1 MHKGFNLVERPLNWL
16 LGSAYNPFFYLG
28 ALGFYF
34 LWVVFISGVYVY
46 IFFDTSIPGAFE
58 SVERLTHD
66 QQYFGGI
73 MRSFHRY
80 ASDGLVVVMVLHMA
94 REWAM
99 GRLRLARW
107 FTWVTGVPVI
117 WLVVIAGI
125 SGYWLVWD
133 EMAQYI
139 SVVTAEWLDA
149 LPLAGSSIARNFL
162 SSDSLSNRFFTLLM
176 FAHIFVPIF
185 LLLALWIHLQRI
197 NRPKINP
204 PLVMTT
210 GVSLALL
217 ILSLYKPALSHPIAN
232 LDTITSTINLDWFYL
247 GLYPLFDGLRGGAVW
262 AASGL
267 GTLLLVLAPFIPRG
281 KKIKPVEV
289 FLDHCNGCQRC
300 QVDCPYNAI
309 TMVGRSDGKPY
320 AEEAEVNPDL
330 CVNCGICVG
339 SCPASTPFRRSE
351 GLVTGIDLPEFPLR
365 QLRDLTDQAAATL
378 KDSDRTLVF
387 ACERSGRAR
396 GRHGK
401 AVVALPCIGMLPPSF
416 IDYVLNR
423 DMASKVELIGC
434 GEGECYHRLGTE
446 WTGQRIDRVRDPYL
460 RNRVP
465 REKIARDW
473 KGGAENE

>member
-1 MHKGFNLVERPLNWL
+1 MAHTKGLLHRGFNQIERPLNRL
-16 LGSAYNPFFYLG
+16 LGSSYNPFFYLG

-58 SVERLTHD
+58 SVERLTHQ

-107 FTWVTGVPVI
+107 FTWVTGVPVF
-117 WLVVIAGI
+117 WLIIIAGI

-133 EMAQYI
+133 ELAQYI

-149 LPLAGSSIARNFL
+149 LPLAGSAIARNFL
-162 SSDSLSNRFFTLLM
+162 SSDNLSSRFFSLLI
-176 FAHIFVPIF
+176 FVHIFVPLF
-185 LLLALWIHLQRI
+185 LLLVLWIHLQRI
-197 NRPKINP
+197 NKPKINP

-247 GLYPLFDGLRGGAVW
+247 GLYPLFDGLKGGAVW
-262 AASGL
+262 AISGL
-267 GTLLLVLAPFIPRG
+267 GTLVLVLAPFLPPG
-281 KKIKPVEV
+281 KKEKPAEV

-300 QVDCPYNAI
+300 QVVQCNESPPDQGPLNPLVAAETDCPFP
-309 TMVGRSDGKPY
+309 TVGR
-320 AEEAEVNPDL
+320 E
-330 CVNCGICVG
+330 
-339 SCPASTPFRRSE
+339 RR
-351 GLVTGIDLPEFPLR
+351 GGRQTGC
-365 QLRDLTDQAAATL
+365 A
-378 KDSDRTLVF
+378 
-387 ACERSGRAR
+387 
-396 GRHGK
+396 
-401 AVVALPCIGMLPPSF
+401 
-416 IDYVLNR
+416 
-423 DMASKVELIGC
+423 
-434 GEGECYHRLGTE
+434 
-446 WTGQRIDRVRDPYL
+446 
-460 RNRVP
+460 
-465 REKIARDW
+465 
-473 KGGAENE
+473 